1 MKYLPAIAGVLLGLL
16 FAFASLAYFFNLMGD
31 QPPPAK
37 DSAMEHFFI
46 AIGTTGYLTFVKVL
60 ELIGA
65 VLVAIPATRRIGL
78 LILGPIVVNIIAAHV
93 FIVGGGMANPLF
105 IAVVVLP
112 LYLVWAE
119 RRAFLAY
126 LRGGAQSA

>member
-31 QPPPAK
+31 QPPAAK

>member
-31 QPPPAK
+31 QPPPPK

-46 AIGTTGYLTFVKVL
+46 AFGTTGYLTFVKVL

-65 VLVAIPATRRIGL
+65 VLVAIPATRRLGL
-78 LILGPIVVNIIAAHV
+78 LILGPIVVNIIATHV
-93 FIVGGGMANPLF
+93 LIMGGGMANPLF
-105 IAVVVLP
+105 IAVIVLP

-126 LRGGAQSA
+126 LRGGAQPA